1 MSIVAASLSTISA
14 AIESCASAAQSTSQ
28 NKEYYDLSSPAGRG
42 KTWQCFSQEEV
53 LDDDQ
58 VVLAQRVF
66 RRTQLADEYMD
77 FLPSQH
83 SARDQWL
90 EKELEEAKEEKHRRL
105 N

>member
-14 AIESCASAAQSTSQ
+14 AIE
-28 NKEYYDLSSPAGRG
+28 EYYDLSSPARRG

-77 FLPSQH
+77 FLPSQR

-90 EKELEEAKEEKHRRL
+90 EKELEKAKEEKHRRL